1 LKNPITILLCLV
13 TVCAVAQDNTQAAG
27 RLRQEVFALTGV
39 MYHDVV
45 NPPAAARF
53 YSYCMLT
60 GYEIL
65 WQFNKQRPSF
75 QKQFKGYPAI
85 ELRADS
91 NAVNMLFAVLYGILE
106 SGKNILPSGYLLEE
120 EQQKLVGEYKSIL
133 NSAVLDSSISFAKQV
148 SRSILQYS
156 RQDGYFKLSTLKR
169 YSLKGADS
177 NWRPTPPEYMAAV
190 EPNWLTM
197 RTFFLDS
204 AHQFAPVPATYYN
217 STKGS
222 TFYQLANEVYETGK
236 NLSAEQKFIANY
248 WDCNPFA
255 VQYSGHMSVGLKKI
269 SPGGH
274 WMSITGIVS
283 KQAQL
288 DLAATMFLYTI
299 VACSLHDAFIVCWEE
314 KFRSNRLRPET
325 AINRLIDEK
334 WKPLL
339 QTPPFPEYTSGH
351 SVISTATAELLTR
364 CLGDNFSFTDT
375 TETYIGM
382 PSRSFNSFRQAADE
396 ACISRLY
403 GGIHFRDA
411 IENGREQGKR
421 IAAYIINKIG
431 VGGLKLASP
440 AASLQRPQEI
450 GNPK

>member
-1 LKNPITILLCLV
+1 MKTILFCLV
-13 TVCAVAQDNTQAAG
+13 AISSFAQEPAE
-27 RLRQEVFALTGV
+27 RLRQEVFELTKV

-53 YSYCMLT
+53 YAYCMLT
-60 GYEIL
+60 GYEIQ
-65 WQFNKQRPSF
+65 WQFNKSSPSF
-75 QKQFKGYPAI
+75 QKKFKGYPAI
-85 ELRADS
+85 DLNTKTVD
-91 NAVNMLFAVLYGILE
+91 MPFAVLYGVLE

-120 EQQKLVGEYKSIL
+120 EQQKLVAESKLSKT
-133 NSAVLDSSISFAKQV
+133 VLDSSISFAKQV
-148 SRSILQYS
+148 SKSILQYS

-190 EPNWLTM
+190 EPNWHTM
-197 RTFFLDS
+197 RTFFIDS
-204 AHQFAPVPATYYN
+204 CNQFPPVPAASY
-217 STKGS
+217 SS
-222 TFYQLANEVYETGK
+222 PAFYKLANEVYETGR
-236 NLSAEQKFIANY
+236 NLTDEQKLIANY

-274 WMSITGIVS
+274 WMSITGIATNQS
-283 KQAQL
+283 NL
-288 DLAATMFLYTI
+288 DLSRTMLLYTV
-299 VACSLHDAFIVCWEE
+299 VACSLHDAFIVCWDE
-314 KFRSNRLRPET
+314 KFRSNRIRPET

-351 SVISTATAELLTR
+351 SVISTTTGELLTYFM
-364 CLGDNFSFTDT
+364 GDGFAFTDT
-375 TETYIGM
+375 TENYIGM
-382 PSRSFNSFRQAADE
+382 HPRSFTSFRQAADE

-411 IENGREQGKR
+411 IENGREQGRR
-421 IAAYIINKIG
+421 IAAFIIK
-431 VGGLKLASP
+431 KLGAP
-440 AASLQRPQEI
+440 
-450 GNPK
+450 

>member
-1 LKNPITILLCLV
+1 MKKLATILFLLLSLPSYS
-13 TVCAVAQDNTQAAG
+13 QDLQTAE
-27 RLRQEVFALTGV
+27 RLRQEVFSLTKI

-75 QKQFKGYPAI
+75 QKNFKGYPAI
-85 ELRADS
+85 DLRADS
-91 NAVNMLFAVLYGILE
+91 NVVNMPFAILYGVLE

-120 EQQKLVGEYKSIL
+120 EQQKLANEYASKL
-133 NSAVLDSSISFAKQV
+133 KKPVLDSSIAFAKQV
-148 SRSILQYS
+148 SKSILQYS

-169 YSLKGADS
+169 YSLKGTDS

-190 EPNWLTM
+190 EPNWQTM

-204 AHQFAPVPATYYN
+204 AHQFPPLPATHYDAL
-217 STKGS
+217 KGS
-222 TFYQLANEVYETGK
+222 AFYQLVNEVYETGRG
-236 NLSAEQKFIANY
+236 LSDEQRLIANY

-274 WMSITGIVS
+274 WMSITGIVE
-283 KQAQL
+283 KQAGL
-288 DLAATMFLYTI
+288 DLAGTMFMYTV

-314 KFRSNRLRPET
+314 KFRSNRVRPET

-351 SVISTATAELLTR
+351 SVISTATAELLTNF
-364 CLGDNFSFTDT
+364 LGDDFSFTDT
-375 TETYIGM
+375 TESYIGM
-382 PSRSFNSFRQAADE
+382 PSRKFTSFRQAADE
-396 ACISRLY
+396 ACVSRLY

-411 IENGREQGKR
+411 IENGREQGRR
-421 IAAYIINKIG
+421 IAAYILNKLK
-431 VGGLKLASP
+431 VG
-440 AASLQRPQEI
+440 SLRRDV
-450 GNPK
+450 GNLDH